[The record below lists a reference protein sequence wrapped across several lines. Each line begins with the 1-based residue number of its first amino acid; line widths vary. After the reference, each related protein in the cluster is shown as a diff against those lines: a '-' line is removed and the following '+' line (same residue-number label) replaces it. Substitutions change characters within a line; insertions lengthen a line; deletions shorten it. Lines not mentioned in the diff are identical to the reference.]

1 MSDESSQTRSFIP
14 SGKALDSS
22 QALERLQL
30 RDEWRPMITLRLW
43 LYEIGW
49 GGPYASWG
57 IIYNTAGYQA
67 RRILYIRLES
77 RKGFGA
83 GLHYAECI
91 ISSQRVSDIEKKA
104 SYISFPALC
113 RDHCVVLDANEYGVE
128 CHSGGGNVLLR
139 WQDFP
144 DAWLSLKSWYY
155 ATITEL
161 DTVLGDAG
169 FGRFWRTAELTDG
182 VEQKIQL
189 IGGKS
194 ESNRDSG

>member
-1 MSDESSQTRSFIP
+1 MP

-30 RDEWRPMITLRLW
+30 RDEWQPMITLRLW

-77 RKGFGA
+77 REGFGA
-83 GLHYAECI
+83 GLHYAECT

-113 RDHCVVLDANEYGVE
+113 RDHCVVLDGNEYGVE
-128 CHSGGGNVLLR
+128 CHSGRRECPPAL
-139 WQDFP
+139 
-144 DAWLSLKSWYY
+144 
-155 ATITEL
+155 
-161 DTVLGDAG
+161 AG
-169 FGRFWRTAELTDG
+169 FSRCLVIAEELVLRDDHRTRHGSGGRRFRAILAHC
-182 VEQKIQL
+182 
-189 IGGKS
+189 
-194 ESNRDSG
+194 